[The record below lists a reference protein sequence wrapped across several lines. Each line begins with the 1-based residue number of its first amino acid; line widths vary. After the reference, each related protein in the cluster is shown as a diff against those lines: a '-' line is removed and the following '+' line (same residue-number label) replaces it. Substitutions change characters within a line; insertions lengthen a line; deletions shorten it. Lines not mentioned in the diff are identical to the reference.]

1 MKSSISIIAMKKLF
15 KLSLIVAAAAASIA
29 SCQKQE
35 TEIEVLEDVKYTFLI
50 GNADETKATIGE
62 TCVVW
67 DEGDRIGT
75 FASGAT
81 NKYSTVTAATVEA
94 PASFSIYSKGGL
106 AIGSAVYCYYPYAS
120 GSVTSDNVPMSI
132 PTSQTE
138 KNSMPMASAPY
149 IVENASDTDNTNY
162 SGEIFFYNLGS
173 VIEFNIYSTT
183 VDYQSENVMS
193 VEFQAEDAIAG
204 SFNFNLTTVDENNLT
219 ISGYAEYTVTS
230 SPSTPIQV
238 GADKENAAKVKMVV
252 APGTHGGT
260 IVVTTDRATYT
271 YSMSEREFGRSRMKP
286 LGINLKI
293 ENRVEPDY
301 SGEKLIV
308 GTKAETLYA
317 AKSWVESNN
326 NLKTLEFAFGN
337 DDKVDEAVYPSISD
351 CKMTISKVTEAGDYY
366 GMYTIQDASGKYL
379 YAASSSN
386 NYLRASE
393 SIDEESANDYYWAI
407 TENGG
412 SYSIVAAKSLNR
424 NVLRY
429 NTSSDLFSCYED
441 ATKQSPVVLYDYS
454 INEDPTP
461 RIYVE
466 KNEYEVA
473 AAATSLAV
481 PFTVNKNITGKITVT
496 VKDEGNTMTD
506 VSCDLGDNVVNVTF
520 EANTTSGSKT
530 ATIILSYEGAT
541 SVEVAITQAGNTG
554 VTPYTYIFES
564 KQFDENVSV
573 KQLGN
578 LEWTLAGDGG
588 YWGYSSTKGQ
598 QFGSGSNP
606 YTNMILSTSGYT
618 EKVNTIKINTSGASD
633 IKASLVV
640 EVNGVQYG
648 DAITLTSAAREY
660 VFTAPHNPVTGEIL
674 FTYTQTS
681 AKAIYIKSISIN
693 N

>member
-35 TEIEVLEDVKYTFLI
+35 TEIEALEDVKYTFLI

-67 DEGDRIGT
+67 DEGDQIGT

-81 NKYSTVTAATVEA
+81 NNYSTVTPATAET

-106 AIGSAVYCYYPYAS
+106 TVDSKVYCYYPYAS

-149 IVENASDTDNTNY
+149 TVVQASQVNNTDYY

-183 VDYQSENVMS
+183 VDYQSENVLS

-219 ISGYAEYTVTS
+219 ISGYAERTVTS

-301 SGEKLIV
+301 SGTYAILAEKSSSYYYLTNVDNGASTKRLNSEEVNSLPDQNATLDASMAWNVIKNNDGTYYIQSVENNYYLDHTSENSAVLTENIGDAVALTILKEDEKYSISYKDSNSEIRNFVKNISASYFAFYTSEQCGNVHLVPVNAAFIPQIIISSDTEQSVAATGGDVVFNYTLKNLGDLTTVTAIEESVFLDVNVDVEDNTVTVTVSENKTPNERSAQVTLTCGEATPVVLTITQLGASSDVWELVTGAASISVGDKIV
-308 GTKAETLYA
+308 IVAKDFNYA
-317 AKSWVESNN
+317 LSTTQNN
-326 NLKTLEFAFGN
+326 NNRGQAVVTKNTNTVSFGSDVQIMTVEEGIVDGTFAFN
-337 DDKVDEAVYPSISD
+337 
-351 CKMTISKVTEAGDYY
+351 TGD
-366 GMYTIQDASGKYL
+366 GYL
-379 YAASSSN
+379 YAASSSS
-386 NYLRASE
+386 NYLKTRGTINENASW
-393 SIDEESANDYYWAI
+393 SI
-407 TENGG
+407 TVENEVAK
-412 SYSIVAAKSLNR
+412 IVAQGTNTR
-424 NVLRY
+424 NMLQY
-429 NTSSDLFSCYED
+429 NNTSSLFSCYAED
-441 ATKQSPVVLYDYS
+441 KP
-454 INEDPTP
+454 
-461 RIYVE
+461 
-466 KNEYEVA
+466 
-473 AAATSLAV
+473 
-481 PFTVNKNITGKITVT
+481 
-496 VKDEGNTMTD
+496 
-506 VSCDLGDNVVNVTF
+506 
-520 EANTTSGSKT
+520 
-530 ATIILSYEGAT
+530 
-541 SVEVAITQAGNTG
+541 QA
-554 VTPYTYIFES
+554 
-564 KQFDENVSV
+564 
-573 KQLGN
+573 
-578 LEWTLAGDGG
+578 
-588 YWGYSSTKGQ
+588 
-598 QFGSGSNP
+598 
-606 YTNMILSTSGYT
+606 
-618 EKVNTIKINTSGASD
+618 
-633 IKASLVV
+633 
-640 EVNGVQYG
+640 
-648 DAITLTSAAREY
+648 
-660 VFTAPHNPVTGEIL
+660 
-674 FTYTQTS
+674 
-681 AKAIYIKSISIN
+681 SISIYKLVN
-693 N
+693 

>member
-94 PASFSIYSKGGL
+94 PASFSIY
-106 AIGSAVYCYYPYAS
+106 AS

-204 SFNFNLTTVDENNLT
+204 SFNFDLTTVDENNLT

-293 ENRVEPDY
+293 DNREEPDY

-317 AKSWVESNN
+317 AKLWVETDN

-337 DDKVDEAVYPSISD
+337 DGKVDEAVYPSISD
-351 CKMTISKVTEAGDYY
+351 CKMTISKVTAAGNYY

-379 YAASSSN
+379 YAASSSS

-393 SIDEESANDYYWAI
+393 SIDEESADNYYWAI

-412 SYSIVAAKSLNR
+412 SYSIVAAKSSNR
-424 NVLRY
+424 KVLRY
-429 NTSSDLFSCYED
+429 NTGSDLFSCYED

-454 INEDPTP
+454 INEDTTP

-481 PFTVNKNITGKITVT
+481 PFTVNKNITGDITVT
-496 VKDEGNTMTD
+496 VEDAGKTMTN
-506 VSCDLGDNVVNVTF
+506 VSCELGENVVNVTF
-520 EANTTSGSKT
+520 DANTTSDSKA
-530 ATIILSYEGAT
+530 ATIILSYIGAT

-554 VTPYTYIFES
+554 VTPYTYIFAS
-564 KQFDENVSV
+564 KQFTANESKN
-573 KQLGN
+573 LGD
-578 LEWTLAGDGG
+578 LEWTLAGGG
-588 YWGYSSTKGQ
+588 NYWGYNSTKGQ
-598 QFGSGSNP
+598 QFGSSSYP
-606 YTNMILSTSGYT
+606 YKSMTLSTSGYT
-618 EKVNTIKINTSGASD
+618 DKVNTIKINTSGASG
-633 IKASLVV
+633 INATLVV
-640 EVNGVQYG
+640 LVNGVQYG
-648 DAITLTSAAREY
+648 DAITLTSSAQEY
-660 VFTAPHNPVTGEIL
+660 VFTAPQDSVTGEIL

-681 AKAIYIKSISIN
+681 SCAIYIKSISIN

>member
-1 MKSSISIIAMKKLF
+1 MKKLF

-35 TEIEVLEDVKYTFLI
+35 TEIEDLEDVKYTFLI

-81 NKYSTVTAATVEA
+81 NKYSTVTPATAET

-106 AIGSAVYCYYPYAS
+106 TVDSKVYCYYPYAS

-204 SFNFNLTTVDENNLT
+204 SFNLDLTTVDENNLT
-219 ISGYAEYTVTS
+219 ISGYAEKTVTS

-271 YSMSEREFGRSRMKP
+271 YSMAAREFGRSRMKP

-301 SGEKLIV
+301 SGTYAILAEKSSSYYYLTNVDNGADTKRLNSEEVNSLPVPSVTLDASKVWNVIKNNDGTYYIQSVENNYYLDHTSGNSAVLTENIGDAVALTILKKEDEKYSVSYKDSNSDIRNFVKNTNSNYFAFYTSEQCGNVHFIPVSYAFIPQIIV
-308 GTKAETLYA
+308 SSDTEQEIAAAGGDVVFEYALKNLGDLEVVTANEESEFLSVDVVGNTVTVTVQENTSPDERVATVNLTCGEAAPVVLTITQLGASSDVWELVTNTGDISVGDKIVIVAADYNFALSTVQNSNNRGQAGVTKNGSVVSFGNGVQIITVETGTIAET
-317 AKSWVESNN
+317 
-326 NLKTLEFAFGN
+326 FAFN
-337 DDKVDEAVYPSISD
+337 
-351 CKMTISKVTEAGDYY
+351 TGD
-366 GMYTIQDASGKYL
+366 GYL
-379 YAASSSN
+379 YAASSKS
-386 NYLRASE
+386 NYLRTQIELDDNSSWNIE
-393 SIDEESANDYYWAI
+393 I
-407 TENGG
+407 TGDGIATIKAQGTNT
-412 SYSIVAAKSLNR
+412 KNL
-424 NVLRY
+424 LRY
-429 NTSSDLFSCYED
+429 NSTNSLFSCYSSD
-441 ATKQSPVVLYDYS
+441 QKDIS
-454 INEDPTP
+454 I
-461 RIYVE
+461 Y
-466 KNEYEVA
+466 K
-473 AAATSLAV
+473 
-481 PFTVNKNITGKITVT
+481 
-496 VKDEGNTMTD
+496 
-506 VSCDLGDNVVNVTF
+506 
-520 EANTTSGSKT
+520 
-530 ATIILSYEGAT
+530 
-541 SVEVAITQAGNTG
+541 
-554 VTPYTYIFES
+554 
-564 KQFDENVSV
+564 
-573 KQLGN
+573 
-578 LEWTLAGDGG
+578 
-588 YWGYSSTKGQ
+588 
-598 QFGSGSNP
+598 
-606 YTNMILSTSGYT
+606 
-618 EKVNTIKINTSGASD
+618 KVN
-633 IKASLVV
+633 LV
-640 EVNGVQYG
+640 Q
-648 DAITLTSAAREY
+648 
-660 VFTAPHNPVTGEIL
+660 
-674 FTYTQTS
+674 
-681 AKAIYIKSISIN
+681 
-693 N
+693 